1 MSGKLVIHGDSRSG
15 NCLKVSWTADLL
27 GLDYEWVETD
37 IMKGESRTDEFL
49 KLNPSGQ
56 TPTVVLPDGRPLAQS
71 NAIILHLAELKN
83 SALVP
88 DDPYERAKVHEWLFW
103 EQYSHE
109 PFIAVRR
116 FLKVLAGKHDDEI
129 DPKLLARGTAA
140 LARMELA
147 LGEGPY
153 LVGAALTVADIAL
166 VAYTRVAPEA
176 GFDLED
182 FPNVRAWIARVERD
196 LSLNPAAAPVEAA

>member
-1 MSGKLVIHGDSRSG
+1 MSGRLVIHGDSRSG

-27 GLDYEWVETD
+27 GLDYEWVDTD

-71 NAIILHLAELKN
+71 NAILLHLAKLKN

-116 FLKVLAGKHDDEI
+116 FLKVLAGKRDDEI
-129 DPKLLARGTAA
+129 DPKLLTRGTAA

-166 VAYTRVAPEA
+166 VAYTRVAPEV